1 MASNNTVLYVNLHVR
16 SVSEAIKSAVTKKLG
31 RAKVIP
37 NSMVAQ
43 AAATASELASPKNVT
58 KAMSEEICRRMPDDL
73 KKKGI
78 YSKMEFV
85 FQENTFAVLELRLT
99 YVDPLSLVSAWSE
112 AGLSCFLGCIGA
124 SNRKYFEEEYLPK
137 VLASTIATIIPQIL
151 GENIADKKIDAE
163 TKVNLASE
171 QAVYFFSILK
181 QIRTKSDEKRSKRN
195 PIKKIRKR
203 MSSQSS
209 IGSGSHRRSNSNS
222 SFSLKR
228 INSQSSFTNSSQKSL
243 NSKYSVDGV
252 GDDKTAENSGTQ
264 ISRGSKGFILW

>member
-1 MASNNTVLYVNLHVR
+1 MDEHHFSPPVLKPTTV
-16 SVSEAIKSAVTKKLG
+16 
-31 RAKVIP
+31 
-37 NSMVAQ
+37 
-43 AAATASELASPKNVT
+43 
-58 KAMSEEICRRMPDDL
+58 
-73 KKKGI
+73 
-78 YSKMEFV
+78 
-85 FQENTFAVLELRLT
+85 
-99 YVDPLSLVSAWSE
+99 
-112 AGLSCFLGCIGA
+112 
-124 SNRKYFEEEYLPK
+124 PK

-264 ISRGSKGFILW
+264 TSRGSKGCILWR

>member
-1 MASNNTVLYVNLHVR
+1 MDEHHFSPPVLKPTTV
-16 SVSEAIKSAVTKKLG
+16 
-31 RAKVIP
+31 
-37 NSMVAQ
+37 
-43 AAATASELASPKNVT
+43 
-58 KAMSEEICRRMPDDL
+58 
-73 KKKGI
+73 
-78 YSKMEFV
+78 
-85 FQENTFAVLELRLT
+85 
-99 YVDPLSLVSAWSE
+99 
-112 AGLSCFLGCIGA
+112 
-124 SNRKYFEEEYLPK
+124 PK

-264 ISRGSKGFILW
+264 ISRGSKGFISWR

>member
-1 MASNNTVLYVNLHVR
+1 LDEHHFSPPVLKPTTV
-16 SVSEAIKSAVTKKLG
+16 
-31 RAKVIP
+31 
-37 NSMVAQ
+37 
-43 AAATASELASPKNVT
+43 
-58 KAMSEEICRRMPDDL
+58 
-73 KKKGI
+73 
-78 YSKMEFV
+78 
-85 FQENTFAVLELRLT
+85 
-99 YVDPLSLVSAWSE
+99 
-112 AGLSCFLGCIGA
+112 
-124 SNRKYFEEEYLPK
+124 PK

-171 QAVYFFSILK
+171 QAFYFFSILK

-209 IGSGSHRRSNSNS
+209 IGSGSHRISNSNS

-228 INSQSSFTNSSQKSL
+228 INSQSSFTNSSQRSL

-252 GDDKTAENSGTQ
+252 GDDKTAETSATQ
-264 ISRGSKGFILW
+264 TSRGSKGSILW